1 MVMLLPS
8 KSRSPLP
15 NPLPNPKLS
24 FGKNPLSFGKNPLS
38 TGKNPLF
45 GPSTTPCSLAT
56 LPVLTTC
63 WTGVQRLTL
72 SPVFLMV
79 VVGLAA
85 LKPHLVSKRRASLS
99 PS

>member
-15 NPLPNPKLS
+15 NPLPNPK
-24 FGKNPLSFGKNPLS
+24 LSFGKNPLS